1 MMFVLVTLASSA
13 PASHQSG
20 PEEKFPVVLGLR
32 RRRRLSLQ
40 SLELSLVP
48 PPGRSP
54 DRSPGRSLVMSPSEL
69 PGKAGPGRR
78 RQTVASEG
86 PGTASLA
93 RGRQILSR
101 GRSWSHCGPGHTG
114 TTDIS
119 ELLAGGFTHPQS
131 DGLLTAART
140 PGLAGTTDISEG
152 VTGGI
157 ALAGPGGL
165 LAPGGTDGGRGGDG
179 WWRDV
184 HGETL
189 PADVD
194 VGVTRGVALT

>member
-1 MMFVLVTLASSA
+1 MFVLVTLASSA
-13 PASHQSG
+13 PSSHQSG

-48 PPGRSP
+48 L
-54 DRSPGRSLVMSPSEL
+54 PGRSLVVSPSEL

-165 LAPGGTDGGRGGDG
+165 LAPGGTDWSRGGDG